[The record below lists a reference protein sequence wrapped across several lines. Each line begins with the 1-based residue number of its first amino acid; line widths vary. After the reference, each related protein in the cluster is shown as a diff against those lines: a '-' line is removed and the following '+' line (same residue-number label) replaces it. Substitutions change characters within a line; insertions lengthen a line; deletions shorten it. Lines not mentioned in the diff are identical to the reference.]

1 MDVRQLFKLIDQGES
16 QVLDFKYCISDSRK
30 IARTLAA
37 FANTDGGRLLIGVR
51 DNGTIAGVQS
61 EEEFYMIDAA
71 ASLFCKPAL
80 KYHVVQHK
88 SDGKTVLEVK
98 IEKSD
103 TRPVYSKDESGR
115 WIAYTR
121 KDDQNLAINSV
132 ILKVWKKEKRKN
144 GLLIK
149 VRKAETLLFDY
160 LRVNEYITISKF
172 RKITKLPLYRAENI
186 ISDLITCGIIDYD
199 LSEKGCRYFA
209 SEKLDQNKPESYISY

>member
-1 MDVRQLFKLIDQGES
+1 MKKLFELIDKGES

-30 IARTLAA
+30 IAKTLAA

-51 DNGTIAGVQS
+51 DNGSIAGVQS

-80 KYHVVQHK
+80 KYNVIQHK
-88 SDGKTVLEVK
+88 TEGKTVLEVQ
-98 IEKSD
+98 IEKSY
-103 TRPVYSKDESGR
+103 TRPVYSKDETGR
-115 WIAYTR
+115 WIAYAR
-121 KDDQNLAINSV
+121 KDDQNLAVNRV

-144 GLLIK
+144 GILIK

-160 LRVNEYITISKF
+160 LRNNNSITLSKF
-172 RKITKLPLYRAENI
+172 RKLSKLPTNKAENI

-199 LSEKGCRYFA
+199 LSEKGCSYFA
-209 SEKLDQNKPESYISY
+209 RDKLDQYNPDSYLSY

>member
-1 MDVRQLFKLIDQGES
+1 MAVRRLFRLIDQGES

-30 IARTLAA
+30 IAKTLAA
-37 FANTDGGRLLIGVR
+37 FANTDGGILLIGVR
-51 DNGTIAGVQS
+51 DNGSIAGIQS

-80 KYHVVQHK
+80 AYNVLQHNFE
-88 SDGKTVLEVK
+88 GRTVLEVK
-98 IEKSD
+98 VKKSD
-103 TRPVYSKDESGR
+103 TRPVYSKDDSGK

-121 KDDQNLAINSV
+121 KDDQNLAINRV

-144 GLLIK
+144 GILIK

-172 RKITKLPLYRAENI
+172 SKMSKLPIYKAENI
-186 ISDLITCGIIDYD
+186 ISDLITCGIIDFE

-209 SEKLDQNKPESYISY
+209 SEKLDQNKPDSYLSY